1 MNEWEWQLLEGKTPL
16 DHLEISGVEV
26 RTGSRVRLRPR
37 KGGDVMDIALA
48 GQIAT
53 IECIE
58 QDYDGRQHMCVV
70 LDNDPGKDMGLLRQP
85 GHRFFF
91 DAEEVEPLSPD
102 EFLPAT
108 AVQKP
113 SVLVAGIGNIF
124 LGDDGFGVEVVRRLA
139 SLKLPETVRVADF
152 GIRGFD
158 LAYALQDGYETTILV
173 DACPHGEAPG
183 TLYVIEPDLKVLDDP
198 AAPQPAIEAH
208 AKNPVTALRTAR
220 AMNIEVKNVLVVGCE
235 PDTLG
240 GEEGQ
245 MGLSAAV
252 EAAVDEAVKLVVL
265 ISKFWTSVNRFL
277 EISCVQG
284 DAVAIENGNEEVIG
298 TLFC

>member
-1 MNEWEWQLLEGKTPL
+1 MNEWEWQLLEEKTAI

-26 RTGSRVRLRPR
+26 KNGSRVRLRPR

-58 QDYDGRQHMCVV
+58 QDYEGKHHVCVV
-70 LDNDPGKDMGLLRQP
+70 LDDDPGRDMGLLRQP

-91 DAEEVEPLSPD
+91 DAEEIEPLSPD
-102 EFLPAT
+102 ECPQASG
-108 AVQKP
+108 VQKP
-113 SVLVAGIGNIF
+113 TILVAGIGNIF
-124 LGDDGFGVEVVRRLA
+124 LGDDAFGVEVVRRLA
-139 SLKLPETVRVADF
+139 NLQLPQSVRVADF

-183 TLYVIEPDLKVLDDP
+183 TLYVIEPDLKALDDL
-198 AAPQPAIEAH
+198 ALNASEAPQAMMEAH
-208 AKNPVTALRTAR
+208 TMNPVSVLRMAR
-220 AMNIEVKNVLVVGCE
+220 AMNIGLKNILLVGCE
-235 PDTLG
+235 PETLG

-245 MGLSAAV
+245 MGLSAPV
-252 EAAVDEAVKLVVL
+252 EAAVDSGVKLLESIIDKVL
-265 ISKFWTSVNRFL
+265 N
-277 EISCVQG
+277 G
-284 DAVAIENGNEEVIG
+284 DKPGSS
-298 TLFC
+298 

>member
-1 MNEWEWQLLEGKTPL
+1 MNEWEWQLLEEKTPV
-16 DHLEISGVEV
+16 DHLEISGIEV

-58 QDYDGRQHMCVV
+58 QDYEGKSHVCVV
-70 LDNDPGKDMGLLRQP
+70 VDQDPGRDMGMLRQP

-91 DAEEVEPLSPD
+91 EAEEIEPLSPD
-102 EFLPAT
+102 EILPSIAT
-108 AVQKP
+108 QKP
-113 SVLVAGIGNIF
+113 AILVAGIGNIF
-124 LGDDGFGVEVVRRLA
+124 LGDDAFGVEVVRRLA
-139 SLKLPETVRVADF
+139 GVQLPESVRVADF

-158 LAYALQDGYETTILV
+158 LAYALQDGYETTILL

-183 TLYVIEPDLKVLDDP
+183 TLYVIEPDLKALDDP
-198 AAPQPAIEAH
+198 QAVVEAH
-208 AKNPVTALRTAR
+208 AMNPINVLRMAR
-220 AMNIEVKNVLVVGCE
+220 AMNIEIKNVLLVGCE
-235 PDTLG
+235 PETLG

-252 EAAVDEAVKLVVL
+252 EAAVDHAVKLVESIINKIL
-265 ISKFWTSVNRFL
+265 NGNRFDSNL
-277 EISCVQG
+277 
-284 DAVAIENGNEEVIG
+284 G
-298 TLFC
+298 TEL